1 MLKKE
6 RLERLISAIDG
17 AVKGENVMTEKN
29 WNEFLGQF
37 FHCYE
42 DENGNRPCDNGCV
55 CDNCMTDE
63 AIKNW
68 EDFHKE

>member
-1 MLKKE
+1 
-6 RLERLISAIDG
+6 
-17 AVKGENVMTEKN
+17 MTEKN
-29 WNEFLGQF
+29 WNEFLNQF
-37 FHCYE
+37 FHCYADE
-42 DENGNRPCDNGCV
+42 DGNRP

>member
-1 MLKKE
+1 
-6 RLERLISAIDG
+6 
-17 AVKGENVMTEKN
+17 MTEKN
-29 WNEFLGQF
+29 WNEFLNQF

-63 AIKNW
+63 DIKNW